1 MQQFSVEKCILFLT
15 ESLISN
21 RVLKI
26 CGGISPMLECISLL
40 VTLFHSDYDFFY
52 VCMDNLFY
60 VDLILYTS
68 CRIGIAIK

>member
-1 MQQFSVEKCILFLT
+1 
-15 ESLISN
+15 
-21 RVLKI
+21 
-26 CGGISPMLECISLL
+26 MLECISLL